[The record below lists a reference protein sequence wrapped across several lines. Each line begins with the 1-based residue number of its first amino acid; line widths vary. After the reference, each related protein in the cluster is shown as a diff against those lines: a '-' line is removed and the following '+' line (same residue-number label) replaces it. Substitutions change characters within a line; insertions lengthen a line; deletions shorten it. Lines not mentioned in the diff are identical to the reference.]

1 MAIKSN
7 VPLLTSVNLLS
18 GFGDNQV
25 SQVVEH
31 ASKMFSLASV
41 YEYVDIWHAN
51 VAIEILY
58 VLNLIFG
65 DIDYNFEDEQLD
77 DCSFPVPDFDLWCT
91 DDNDI
96 EYSDFFTAEDMHAFL
111 EDQAEPSN
119 F

>member
-41 YEYVDIWHAN
+41 YEYVDIWHAS

-58 VLNLIFG
+58 VLNVIFG

-77 DCSFPVPDFDLWCT
+77 DCSSQYQILICGVLMT
-91 DDNDI
+91 MTLSTVN
-96 EYSDFFTAEDMHAFL
+96 FL
-111 EDQAEPSN
+111 QQRTYMPS
-119 F
+119 